1 MSSIESNICQ
11 AVDIIVKK
19 ALSQAEYDRTIL
31 AQVIS
36 CIDATIGKYKVKYQ
50 DSVFYAYSNNVD
62 TTYSKGTDVY
72 ILVPGG
78 DLNQEKTILGTTKK
92 LGINYINVIEGDDAY
107 EYLGT
112 NCINDS
118 TGFELCSYK
127 PETKIIYHSDS
138 QTNLINLNI
147 DNINEYIKGSSTLI
161 CGAYFKTNLDNEQRY
176 QGNYGIIFELI
187 FKDNSTGQED
197 SKYYVIDVNQMI
209 GNPYKFAKETRQY
222 GIFNIDGDNFVQVKS
237 ISLFAD
243 NFPKKD
249 NTKANDIFINNLE
262 LYAAQRIADADL
274 NSLNLSLI
282 TLQGTYFPADAAED
296 MELSLEAQI
305 KVKGKILNNNSQN
318 VEYYWFVEHS
328 GVNSKSADYNKHGGL
343 GWKCL
348 NAFTATDEDEN
359 GIVTKKEWVPGSHKF
374 FVKKKDLL
382 AKEVKY
388 KCVAIYNNT
397 AIQRTIILKN
407 PGSNYNISIESDNG
421 TKFYYDVG
429 NPTLT
434 CIVTKNTS
442 HDEDYKYI
450 WSKVDNTGHYEE
462 MPESL
467 GSGEYENPKYNQMI
481 SERDALVAEIEQT
494 GVTTAEQAND
504 LARYDD
510 YLTKSKNYCRIEL
523 NKIHYLQVR
532 NITEFCTYN
541 CSVYA
546 KSKDSDDDYQYVGTS
561 SITITNSMVTEGIYS
576 VVINDGVQVFK
587 YDADGQSP
595 TSSLI
600 DRPRTIK
607 ALTFTIYDNT
617 GKAIDEAVAAQC
629 EVQWRVPIDNT
640 MLKIPTTT
648 GLEIS
653 EIDEQGGYNI
663 YKGIGL
669 TSFVYDIRGSYSIS
683 KTRNNIQ
690 LVVKYQ
696 NMTLSASTNFTFTK
710 DGEPGTNGSDYICK
724 IIPNFKNPEDR
735 FKIAPAIIR
744 YKDGDTVKTKLN
756 YETNGESWF
765 IAQLWENDGEQAIF
779 SGVDD
784 NVIDNE
790 AGISKVNWT
799 VLKNTYSGDINDT
812 THIIITKT
820 EGNPT
825 KFSAETDYELHEYAQ
840 PADIIRVEIVYNNK
854 TYFATYP
861 MIYIDQVDT
870 DKSFEVEIN
879 SGFNYVVFSS
889 DGQHPQ
895 YDKTNPFKIIIRD
908 NNGTDVSLQKED
920 GKSIY
925 TYEYKILGNIYNTHT
940 TQWIQQKNLKYLSD
954 ENYDGEKT
962 ISNQATLQAKAPYD
976 GFCVNNALE
985 CIIRQ
990 QDKIIGKIHIPIHLT
1005 LNRYGLSA
1013 LNQWDGNSIEI
1024 NKDHGYILSPQIG
1037 AGVKHDTNGFTGVL
1051 MGKVEEGSNSKIG
1064 LLGYSKGQQSI
1075 FLDAET
1081 GKAEFGTVNK
1091 IIIDPNENIAVI
1103 KSNNYETIGSNKGGM
1118 QIDFATP
1125 SIEFGTGNFKVD
1137 AKGFITAQGGGS
1149 IAGWE
1154 INNYKIFKNDTG
1166 MSSVDDTSATGVT
1179 KKTIKLPTADA
1190 ESQNVIKALAFWAGN
1205 EKFMVSHDGYLTA
1218 KEASIGSGSNAIFIG
1233 RGYNAESKKF
1243 DGNSAIFSGKKNNLD
1258 ANASGFYIGTDGISV
1273 GGHQKTDD
1281 GKSTI
1286 PKFQVTSQG
1295 KLIAR
1300 NGTIGG
1306 WTINNSSLKA
1316 NNITISSSGSI
1327 KHQNG
1332 SESKWG
1338 VDSSGSAYFKN
1349 VTITGSNSS
1358 AFFGNG
1364 FSADTDFA
1372 LQNGALTAF
1381 NNLVVKNITAENIYA
1396 TKADIKELYF
1406 NGSKVSIKTPSYVTD
1421 LSVGYSYDEP
1431 EISIPEGTYVT
1442 SVDFINQTYSTNTA
1456 KTFTATKD
1464 FVKGVAYKKTT
1475 QSCSVLA
1482 TGKSQPEANWT
1493 DGTSWRG

>member
-237 ISLFAD
+237 ISLFVD

-359 GIVTKKEWVPGSHKF
+359 GIVTKKEWVPGSHQF

-434 CIVTKNTS
+434 CIVTKNTL

-467 GSGEYENPKYNQMI
+467 GSGEYENPKYNQI
-481 SERDALVAEIEQT
+481 VSERDALVAEIEQT

-640 MLKIPTTT
+640 MLKIPTST

-696 NMTLSASTNFTFTK
+696 DMTLSASTNFTFTK

-735 FKIAPAIIR
+735 FKIVPAIIR

-790 AGISKVNWT
+790 AGISKVSWT
-799 VLKNTYSGDINDT
+799 VLKNTYSGDIKDT
-812 THIIITKT
+812 THIIVTKT
-820 EGNPT
+820 DGNPT
-825 KFSAETDYELHEYAQ
+825 KFSAETNYELHEYAQ
-840 PADIIRVEIVYNNK
+840 PADIIRVEIIYNDK

-861 MIYIDQVDT
+861 IVYIDQVDT

-908 NNGTDVSLQKED
+908 NNSTDVSLQKED

-940 TQWIQQKNLKYLSD
+940 TQWVQQKNLKYLSD

-990 QDKIIGKIHIPIHLT
+990 QDKVIGKIHIPIHLT

-1051 MGKVEEGSNSKIG
+1051 MGKVEEGSDSKIG
-1064 LLGYSKGQQSI
+1064 LLGYSQGQQSI
-1075 FLDAET
+1075 FLDAAT

-1091 IIIDPNENIAVI
+1091 IIIDPNENVAVI
-1103 KSNNYETIGSNKGGM
+1103 KSNNYETIGDNKGGM

-1125 SIEFGTGNFKVD
+1125 EINFGTGNFNVNAD
-1137 AKGFITAQGGGS
+1137 GHITAKGGGS
-1149 IAGWE
+1149 IAGWN
-1154 INNYKIFKNDTG
+1154 IDNYRIYKDKTG
-1166 MSSVDDTSATGVT
+1166 LCSVS
-1179 KKTIKLPTADA
+1179 DA
-1190 ESQNVIKALAFWAGN
+1190 EDENGQIIKVTIPTSIEIKEKTNEDGTKEKYEEITPVDKALAFWAGSDTN
-1205 EKFMVSHDGYLTA
+1205 PNFLVSHDGYLRA
-1218 KEASIGSGSNAIFIG
+1218 KEASIGGASSPIFIG
-1233 RGYNAESKKF
+1233 RAIKI
-1243 DGNSAIFSGKKNNLD
+1243 DAQGNISNTGPSAIFSGKKNYLD
-1258 ANASGFYIGTDGISV
+1258 ADATGFYLGTDGISI
-1273 GGHQKTDD
+1273 GGKNSDGNAKFKVTNQGYLTARD
-1281 GKSTI
+1281 GK
-1286 PKFQVTSQG
+1286 
-1295 KLIAR
+1295 
-1300 NGTIGG
+1300 IGG
-1306 WTINNSSLKA
+1306 WTINNSSLTA

-1332 SESKWG
+1332 NESKWG
-1338 VDSSGSAYFKN
+1338 ISSSGSAYFNSVIVNTTDGSTFNSTAVNPFQGTCITHINDLIVGTVTADYVSAKAIDAGFIKADTIAAN
-1349 VTITGSNSS
+1349 YATITSLNAVEAKIKKIEADYITASELDN
-1358 AFFGNG
+1358 FFAKIDIAGI
-1364 FSADTDFA
+1364 DA
-1372 LQNGALTAF
+1372 LS
-1381 NNLVVKNITAENIYA
+1381 VKN
-1396 TKADIKELYF
+1396 
-1406 NGSKVSIKTPSYVTD
+1406 
-1421 LSVGYSYDEP
+1421 
-1431 EISIPEGTYVT
+1431 
-1442 SVDFINQTYSTNTA
+1442 
-1456 KTFTATKD
+1456 TFQ
-1464 FVKGVAYKKTT
+1464 F
-1475 QSCSVLA
+1475 Q
-1482 TGKSQPEANWT
+1482 GKRVYRGT
-1493 DGTSWRG
+1493 DGIMRWEDNI